1 MITDITMGSWLI
13 IASNGNPLP
22 PDKYEILRKAGLIC
36 DGVITDNGHKA
47 MTACIDAAIA
57 QEKTNP

>member
-1 MITDITMGSWLI
+1 MGSWLI